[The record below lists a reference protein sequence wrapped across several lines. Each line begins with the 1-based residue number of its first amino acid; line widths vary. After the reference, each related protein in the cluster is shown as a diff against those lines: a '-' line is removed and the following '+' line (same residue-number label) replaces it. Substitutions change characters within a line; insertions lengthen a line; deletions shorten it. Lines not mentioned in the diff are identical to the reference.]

1 MVNIYGVKLL
11 DDLRFLE
18 LKGLVSAYLPD
29 DSSIKASEFKHTV
42 NAQRQILGE
51 LLVRAVICSNFGLA
65 NERILFDYT
74 EHKKPFLKNHS
85 NIHFNIS
92 HSGDWVVCALSA
104 WEVGIDVEKIREIN
118 FNIARRF
125 FSVEEVKQLFALPKK
140 LQLDY
145 FFDLWT
151 LKESYL
157 KTLGTGLTKPLS
169 SFTVYYNNR
178 NIVLHEGNNP
188 VEVFLKKYR
197 IDNKHKLSA
206 CSFEDDFV
214 DGMERLFIVDLLR
227 MIE

>member
-1 MVNIYGVKLL
+1 MVNIYGVKVL

-18 LKGLVSAYLPD
+18 LRGLISAYLPD
-29 DSSIKASEFKHTV
+29 ESSIKASAFKHSV
-42 NAQRQILGE
+42 NAQRKIIGE
-51 LLVRAVICSNFGLA
+51 LLVRAVICSNFSLA
-65 NERILFDYT
+65 NEKILFQYS
-74 EHKKPFLKNHS
+74 EYRKPFLKNHS

-104 WEVGIDVEKIREIN
+104 REVGIDVEKIRDLD

-125 FSVEEVKQLFALPKK
+125 FSVEEVKQLFAMPKE
-140 LQLDY
+140 LQLNY

-157 KTLGTGLTKPLS
+157 KALGTGLTKPLS
-169 SFTVYYNNR
+169 SFIVKFDKG
-178 NIVLHEGNNP
+178 NIVLHEGNHP
-188 VEVFLKKYR
+188 VEVFFKKYR

-206 CSFEDDFV
+206 CSYEDSFIER
-214 DGMERLFIVDLLR
+214 MEIFFIDDLLR